1 MTNFLERVE
10 SWERGMGLR
19 RTVGGKVSAVHK
31 AQGTSPPERG
41 PGQEAVWADE
51 SRPPGGQLSPTAG
64 VALSLTQWKMTPVW
78 RLSIF
83 M

>member
-1 MTNFLERVE
+1 MTNFPERAE

-19 RTVGGKVSAVHK
+19 RTVGGKVSEVHK
-31 AQGTSPPERG
+31 SQGTSPDRG

-51 SRPPGGQLSPTAG
+51 SRPPRGQLSPTAG
-64 VALSLTQWKMTPVW
+64 VALSLAQWKTTPIW
-78 RLSIF
+78 SLCIF